1 MPTIRPYG
9 SWLSP
14 ITSELIVAGSIGL
27 GGTQFDGGDI
37 YWVESRPQEQGR
49 SVLVRQ
55 RPGGAVE
62 DVTPAGFNVRS
73 RVHEYGGGAV
83 LVRDGASW
91 FSNMADQRLYRHAP
105 GSGPVALTP
114 DDGVH
119 RYADGT
125 IDVQR
130 GRWIGVRE
138 SHARGDV
145 VNTVVD
151 VDLTAG
157 GAGRV
162 LAGGSDFYASPRLS
176 PDGRQLAWLSWRH
189 PHMPWVETEL
199 WLAEIGA
206 DGMPVASRMVAGGA
220 GESVLQ
226 PEWSPDGM
234 LHFISD
240 RSGWWNLS
248 RLKEGVVEALCPRE
262 ADFAQPPWVFGM
274 SSYAFAGRDRIVC
287 TYWEDGV
294 ARLAQLDTATRALMP
309 IDLPYTDYGSVRARE
324 GEAVFRAASPNEV
337 AAIVRLDLA
346 SGKTEV
352 LRRSSVIQPEVA
364 GFFSKPEHITFPT
377 EGGRSAY
384 AFYYPPTNPDFVAEA
399 GARAPLLVKCHGGP
413 TAFSAGVLELRTQY
427 WTSRGIGVL
436 DVNYGGSSGYG
447 RAYRDRLRGQWGVVD
462 VDDCI
467 NAARFLVQRGSV
479 DPDRIVIT
487 GGSAGGYTTLMVLT
501 RNAFAGG
508 ASHYGVSDVAALARD
523 THKFESRYLDWL
535 IAPLAGNEQLY
546 RERSPLH
553 YADGLDRPVIFF
565 QGDDDRVVPPSQ
577 TEVMVEALRS
587 KGVPVGYLL
596 FSGEQ
601 HGFRKAAN
609 IMRALDAE
617 LYFYAALVF
626 RTELAF

>member
-1 MPTIRPYG
+1 MPTMRPYG

-14 ITSELIVAGSIGL
+14 ITSELIVAGSVGL
-27 GGTQFDGGDI
+27 LGTQFDGADV

-55 RPGGAVE
+55 RAGGVAE
-62 DVTPAGFNVRS
+62 DVTPAGFNARS
-73 RVHEYGGGAV
+73 RVHEYGGGATV
-83 LVRDGASW
+83 VHQGVSW
-91 FSNMADQRLYRHAP
+91 FANMADQRLYRHAP
-105 GSGPVALTP
+105 GSAPVALTP

-119 RYADGT
+119 RYADGI
-125 IDVQR
+125 IDPQ
-130 GRWIGVRE
+130 GSRWIGVRE
-138 SHARGDV
+138 SHVGADV
-145 VNTVVD
+145 HNAIVD
-151 VDLTAG
+151 FDLISG

-162 LAGGSDFYASPRLS
+162 LAGGRDFYASPRLS
-176 PDGRQLAWLSWRH
+176 PDGRQLAWLSWQH
-189 PHMPWVETEL
+189 PNMPWVETEL
-199 WLAEIGA
+199 WLAQVDA
-206 DGMPVASRMVAGGA
+206 DGMPAASRKVAGGK

-226 PEWSPDGM
+226 PEWSPDGT

-240 RSGWWNLS
+240 RSGWWNLY
-248 RLKEGVVEALCPRE
+248 RLNEGAAEALCPRE

-274 SSYAFAGRDRIVC
+274 SSYGFAGSDRIIC
-287 TYWEDGV
+287 TYWENGL
-294 ARLAQLDTATRALMP
+294 ACLAQLDTATRALVR
-309 IDLPYTDYGSVRARE
+309 IDLPFTDFGSVHARQ
-324 GEAVFRAASPNEV
+324 GEAVFRAVSPSDM
-337 AAIVRLDLA
+337 AAIVRLDLVR
-346 SGKTEV
+346 GKPEV
-352 LRRSSVIQPEVA
+352 LRRSSVIQPEIA
-364 GFFSKPEHITFPT
+364 RYFSIPKHITFPT
-377 EGGRSAY
+377 EAGRSAH
-384 AFYYPPTNPDFVAEA
+384 AFYYPPANPDFVAET
-399 GARAPLLVKCHGGP
+399 GTRAPLLVKCHGGP
-413 TAFSAGVLELRTQY
+413 TAFSPGVLDLRTQY

-447 RAYRDRLRGQWGVVD
+447 RAYRDRLRGEWGVVD

-467 NAARFLVQRGSV
+467 NAARFLVQQGSV
-479 DPDRIVIT
+479 DADRIVIT

-523 THKFESRYLDWL
+523 THKFESHYLDWL

-553 YADGLDRPVIFF
+553 HADKLNRPVIFF
-565 QGDDDRVVPPSQ
+565 QGDEDRVVPPNQ
-577 TEVMVEALRS
+577 TEVMVEVLRS

-601 HGFRKAAN
+601 HGFRKAPN

-626 RTELAF
+626 RAGLAF

>member
-14 ITSELIVAGSIGL
+14 ITSELIVARSIGL
-27 GGTQFDGGDI
+27 LGSRFDNADV

-49 SVLVRQ
+49 SVLMRQ
-55 RPGGAVE
+55 RPGGTPE
-62 DVTPAGFNVRS
+62 DVTPPGFNVRT
-73 RVHEYGGGAV
+73 RVHEYGGGATV
-83 LVRDGASW
+83 VHQGISW
-91 FSNMADQRLYRHAP
+91 FSNMADQRLYRHDL
-105 GSGPVALTP
+105 GSAPVALTP

-119 RYADGT
+119 RYADGS
-125 IDVQR
+125 IDPR
-130 GRWIGVRE
+130 RNRWIGVRE
-138 SHARGDV
+138 SHVGGDAI
-145 VNTVVD
+145 NTIVD
-151 VDLTAG
+151 IDLASG
-157 GAGRV
+157 GSGRL

-176 PDGRQLAWLSWRH
+176 PDAQQLAWVSWRH
-189 PHMPWVETEL
+189 PNMPWVETEL
-199 WLAEIGA
+199 WLADIGA
-206 DGMPVASRMVAGGA
+206 DGTPTPPRMIAGGA

-226 PEWSPDGM
+226 PEWSPDGT

-240 RSGWWNLS
+240 RSGWWNLY
-248 RLKEGVVEALCPRE
+248 RLHGGSAEALCPRE

-287 TYWEDGV
+287 TYWENGL
-294 ARLAQLDTATRALMP
+294 ARLAQLDTATRGLVP
-309 IDLPYTDYGSVRARE
+309 IDLPYTDYGYLHARE
-324 GEAVFRAASPNEV
+324 GEAVFRAASPSE
-337 AAIVRLDLA
+337 AASIVRLDLA
-346 SGKTEV
+346 TNKQEV
-352 LRRSSVIQPEVA
+352 LRRSSAIQPEIA
-364 GFFSKPEHITFPT
+364 RHFATPEHITFPT
-377 EGGRSAY
+377 EGGRSAH
-384 AFYYPPTNPDFVAEA
+384 AFYYPPTNPDFAAED

-413 TAFSAGVLELRTQY
+413 TAFSPGALDLRTQY

-436 DVNYGGSSGYG
+436 DVNYGGSSSYG
-447 RAYRDRLRGQWGVVD
+447 RAYRDRLKGQWGVVD

-467 NAARFLVQRGSV
+467 NAARFLVQHGSA
-479 DPDRIVIT
+479 DADRIVIT

-508 ASHYGVSDVAALARD
+508 ASHYGVSDVTALARD
-523 THKFESRYLDWL
+523 THKFEARYLDWL

-553 YADGLDRPVIFF
+553 YADSLDRPVIFF
-565 QGDDDRVVPPSQ
+565 QGDEDKVVPPNQ

-587 KGVPVGYLL
+587 KGIPVGYLL

-601 HGFRKAAN
+601 HGFRKAPN

-626 RTELAF
+626 RTGLAF

>member
-1 MPTIRPYG
+1 MPTTRPYG

-27 GGTQFDGGDI
+27 LGTQFDGADI
-37 YWVESRPQEQGR
+37 YWLESRPREQGR
-49 SVLVRQ
+49 TVLVRQ
-55 RPGGAVE
+55 RPGSTPE
-62 DVTPAGFNVRS
+62 DVTPPGFNVRS
-73 RVHEYGGGAV
+73 RVHEYGGGAATV
-83 LVRDGASW
+83 HGGVSL
-91 FSNMADQRLYRHAP
+91 FSNMADQRLYRHAS
-105 GSGPVALTP
+105 GSDPDPLTP

-119 RYADGT
+119 RYADG
-125 IDVQR
+125 IVDAQR

-138 SHARGDV
+138 SHVGGDV
-145 VNTVVD
+145 TNAIVAVD
-151 VDLTAG
+151 VVSGSSGNL
-157 GAGRV
+157 
-162 LAGGSDFYASPRLS
+162 LAGGSDFYAAPRLS
-176 PDGRQLAWLSWRH
+176 PDGHELAWLSWRH

-199 WLAEIGA
+199 WLADVDD
-206 DGMPVASRMVAGGA
+206 DGMPAMLRMVAGGE

-226 PEWSPDGM
+226 PEWSPDGT

-240 RSGWWNLS
+240 RSGWWNLY
-248 RLKEGVVEALCPRE
+248 RLKNGAVEALCPRE

-274 SSYAFAGRDRIVC
+274 SSYGFVGRDHLVC
-287 TYWEDGV
+287 TFWDNGIG
-294 ARLAQLDTATRALMP
+294 RLAQLDTATRELVP
-309 IDLPYTDYGSVRARE
+309 IDLPYTDYGSLHGRE
-324 GEAVFRAASPNEV
+324 GEAVFRAASPHEPS
-337 AAIVRLDLA
+337 AIVHLDVA
-346 SGKTEV
+346 SGSFDV
-352 LRRSSVIQPEVA
+352 LRRSSVIHQEFA
-364 GFFSKPEHITFPT
+364 GYVSVPEHITFPT
-377 EGGRSAY
+377 EGGCNAY
-384 AFYYPPTNPDFVAEA
+384 AFYYPPANPDFVAEA
-399 GARAPLLVKCHGGP
+399 DTRAPLLVKCHGGP
-413 TAFSAGVLELRTQY
+413 TAFSSGVLDLRTQY

-436 DVNYGGSSGYG
+436 DVNYGGSSSYG
-447 RAYRDRLRGQWGVVD
+447 RAYRDRLHGQWGVVD

-467 NAARFLVQRGSV
+467 NAARFLVQRGST

-535 IAPLAGNEQLY
+535 IAPLEGNEDLY

-553 YADGLDRPVIFF
+553 HADRLSRPVIFF
-565 QGDDDRVVPPSQ
+565 QGDEDKVVPPNQ

-596 FSGEQ
+596 FGGEQ
-601 HGFRKAAN
+601 HGFRKAPN

-626 RTELAF
+626 RTGLTF

>member
-1 MPTIRPYG
+1 MPTMRPYG

-27 GGTQFDGGDI
+27 LGCRFDGADV

-55 RPGGAVE
+55 RPGGVAE
-62 DVTPAGFNVRS
+62 DVTPAGFNARS
-73 RVHEYGGGAV
+73 RVHEYGGGATV
-83 LVRDGASW
+83 VHKVVSW
-91 FSNMADQRLYRHAP
+91 FSNMADQRLYRCEP
-105 GSGPVALTP
+105 GSAPVPLTP

-119 RYADGT
+119 RYADGI
-125 IDVQR
+125 IDPQR

-138 SHARGDV
+138 SHVGGDV
-145 VNTVVD
+145 VNAIVD
-151 VDLTAG
+151 VELAAG

-162 LAGGSDFYASPRLS
+162 LADGSDFYAAPRLS

-189 PHMPWVETEL
+189 PNMPWVETEL
-199 WLAEIGA
+199 WLADVGA
-206 DGMPVASRMVAGGA
+206 DGSLAAARMIAGGA
-220 GESVLQ
+220 GKSVLQ
-226 PEWSPDGM
+226 PEWSSDGT

-240 RSGWWNLS
+240 RSGWWNLY
-248 RLKEGVVEALCPRE
+248 RLNGGVGEALCPRE
-262 ADFAQPPWVFGM
+262 ADFAQPPWVFGL

-287 TYWEDGV
+287 TYWEDGL
-294 ARLAQLDTATRALMP
+294 ARLAQLDTATRALVP
-309 IDLPYTDYGSVRARE
+309 IDLPYTDYGSVHARE

-346 SGKTEV
+346 SGKAEV
-352 LRRSSVIQPEVA
+352 LRRSSLIQPEIA
-364 GFFSKPEHITFPT
+364 RYFSTPEHITFPT
-377 EGGRSAY
+377 EDGRSAH
-384 AFYYPPTNPDFVAEA
+384 AFYYRPTNPDFLAEA
-399 GARAPLLVKCHGGP
+399 GTRAPLLVKCHGGP
-413 TAFSAGVLELRTQY
+413 TAFSAGVLDLRTQY

-467 NAARFLVQRGSV
+467 NAARFLVARGSV
-479 DPDRIVIT
+479 DADRIVIT

-523 THKFESRYLDWL
+523 THKFKSRYLDWL
-535 IAPLAGNEQLY
+535 IAPLSGNEQLY

-553 YADGLDRPVIFF
+553 YADRLDRPVIFF
-565 QGDDDRVVPPSQ
+565 QGDEDKVVPPNQ

-601 HGFRKAAN
+601 HGFRKAPN

-617 LYFYAALVF
+617 LYFDAALVF
-626 RTELAF
+626 RTGLAF